1 MEGICMVD
9 FRKKLAGKSIAAPTN
24 PLLLYDTL
32 DRAHDKGPLRPAQES
47 VLDEWFKNHINKKDT
62 ILKLHTGQGK
72 TLVGLLMLQS
82 KLNAKN
88 GPALYLCPNNYL
100 VRQTCEQASQFGIST
115 CTTEDELPDDF
126 LEGNKIFVTSVQKL
140 FNGLTKFK
148 LHKNSIN
155 VGALLIDDA
164 HACSDSIRQAC
175 KITIKREDAAYNILF
190 DLFANQLESQG
201 YGTFAD
207 IQNKK
212 REALLPVPYWSWME
226 HESDIARILSEHSNT
241 KSIKFAWPLLRNILR
256 HCQCIFSGQSL
267 EIEPFV
273 PPLDAFGSYTNAEC
287 RIFMSATV
295 TDDAFL
301 IKGLHLSPETI
312 LNSITFENEKWSGE
326 KMVLIP
332 SLIDKSLTREF
343 IVEKL
348 AKPKESRKVGIVTLS
363 PGFDWTKDWSA
374 YGAVVANTD
383 TVTEVI
389 ADLTAGDFSKTIVL
403 VNRYDGIDL
412 PDRICRVLIFDGKPF
427 SESLIDLYDEQ
438 CRPNSATTL
447 MRTLRTVEQ
456 GMGRS
461 VRGEKDYSVIIVLGQ
476 TLVRLLR
483 EKNSRNYLSSQM
495 ATQISI
501 GLELVE
507 LAKQDIAD
515 GVEPYSA
522 LNGLI
527 RQCIGRD
534 DGWKEYYK
542 ENMDKMGVS
551 AQKRNALDC
560 YAHEFVAEKLYIKG
574 KYHEASQEIQKLID
588 KNPYAQDD
596 KGWYLQVMARYNHR
610 ANRTESNRLQ
620 ISAYETNRALLK
632 PAEGVTVT
640 RLSLIS
646 HGRVERIIKWVSQ
659 FSNYSELD
667 IVISEILE
675 NLVFSVK
682 SESFEKA
689 LHELS
694 RSLGFDGER
703 PDKDWKEG
711 PDNLWALNDRQ
722 YILFEC
728 KNEVKL
734 DRAEIN
740 KSESEQMNSSC
751 AWFER
756 HYKGMNCKNII
767 IHPAKKLASSA
778 AFTHTVEVIRANE
791 LKKLTKNVR
800 LFFNSFELF
809 DFSDMSSTQIQK
821 LINSHT
827 LGVDSL
833 ITAYAVP
840 IREYRE

>member
-1 MEGICMVD
+1 MVD
-9 FRKKLAGKSIAAPTN
+9 FRQKLAGKKIAAPTN
-24 PLLLYDTL
+24 PVLLYDTL

-47 VLDEWFKNHINKKDT
+47 VLNQWFTGHANEKDV
-62 ILKLHTGQGK
+62 IVKLHTGQGK

-82 KLNAKN
+82 KLNEKKC
-88 GPALYLCPNNYL
+88 PSLYLCPNNYL
-100 VRQTCEQASQFGIST
+100 VSQTCEQASQFGIAT
-115 CTTEDELPDDF
+115 CTTDDDLPDDF
-126 LEGNKIFVTSVQKL
+126 LGGNKIFVTSVQKL

-148 LHKNSIN
+148 LYKNSID

-175 KITIKREDAAYNILF
+175 KITIKREEPAYSVLL
-190 DLFANQLESQG
+190 DLFANQLECQG

-207 IQNKK
+207 IVNKK
-212 REALLPVPYWSWME
+212 RDALLPVPYWSWLD
-226 HESDIARILSEHSNT
+226 HESDTARILSEYSNS
-241 KSIKFAWPLLRNILR
+241 KSIKFAWPLLKNSLR
-256 HCQCIFSGQSL
+256 YCQCIFSGQSL
-267 EIEPFV
+267 EIEPFA

-301 IKGLHLSPETI
+301 IKGLHLSPETV
-312 LNSITFENEKWSGE
+312 LNPLTFENEKWSGE
-326 KMVLIP
+326 KMILIP
-332 SLIDKSLTREF
+332 SLIDKSLTRELL
-343 IVEKL
+343 VEKF
-348 AKPKESRKVGIVTLS
+348 AKPNENRNLGFVVLS

-374 YGAVVANTD
+374 YGAVVANTE
-383 TVTEVI
+383 TVDDSI
-389 ADLTAGDFSKTIVL
+389 ALLMSGDFSKTIVL

-412 PDRICRVLIFDGKPF
+412 PDRTCRILIFDGKPF

-438 CRPNSATTL
+438 CRPNSAATL

-461 VRGEKDYSVIIVLGQ
+461 VRGEKDFSAIIILGQ
-476 TLVRLLR
+476 PLVRLLR
-483 EKNSRNYLSSQM
+483 EKKSRSYLSAQM

-507 LAKQDIAD
+507 LAKQDISD
-515 GVEPYSA
+515 GSSPYKA
-522 LNGLI
+522 LNDLI

-534 DGWKEYYK
+534 DAWKEYYK
-542 ENMDKMGVS
+542 ENMDIMLGKS
-551 AQKRNALDC
+551 QNENSLDC
-560 YAHEFVAEKLYIKG
+560 YAHELRAEKLYISG
-574 KYHEASQEIQKLID
+574 KYNDASQEIQKLID
-588 KNPYAQDD
+588 KSPYARDD
-596 KGWYLQVMARYNHR
+596 KGWYLQIMARYNYR
-610 ANRTESNRLQ
+610 ANRAESNKFQ
-620 ISAYETNRALLK
+620 IAAYETNKTLLK

-640 RLSLIS
+640 RLTLIS
-646 HGRVERIIKWVSQ
+646 HGRVERIVKWVSQ
-659 FSNYSELD
+659 FLTYADLD
-667 IVISEILE
+667 IVISDILE

-682 SESFEKA
+682 SDNFEKA

-694 RSLGFDGER
+694 KALGFVGER
-703 PDKDWKEG
+703 PDKEWKEG
-711 PDNLWALNDRQ
+711 PDNLWALNDKQ

-734 DRAEIN
+734 ERAEIN

-778 AFTHTVEVIRANE
+778 AFTHPVEVIRVSE

-800 LFFNSFELF
+800 LFFSSFQSF
-809 DFSDMSSTQIQK
+809 DFSDMSTTQIQK
-821 LINSHT
+821 LLDSHSFDVDNILNS
-827 LGVDSL
+827 
-833 ITAYAVP
+833 YAVS
-840 IREYRE
+840 IKQY